1 MRKILLMALMVL
13 PVFLGC
19 RNMKQNKEMFK
30 SIDVEEFARLIEDE
44 NVQRLDVRTS
54 DEYEEGHIENALL
67 IDVLQDD
74 YENRALELLDKNRPV
89 ALYCR
94 SGNRSK
100 KAAQILASNGF
111 DVYELATGFRGWS
124 AAGKAFVK

>member
-1 MRKILLMALMVL
+1 MGKFLILAAVVL
-13 PVFLGC
+13 PMFFGC
-19 RNMKQNKEMFK
+19 KNVKQNKEMFK
-30 SIDVEEFARLIEDE
+30 SIDVEEFAKLIEDE
-44 NVQRLDVRTS
+44 DVQRLDVRTS

-74 YENRALELLDKNRPV
+74 YENRALELLDKRRPV

-100 KAAQILASNGF
+100 KAAQILASNGY

-124 AAGKAFVK
+124 AAGKAWSK

>member
-1 MRKILLMALMVL
+1 MGKFLILAAVVL
-13 PVFLGC
+13 PMFFGC
-19 RNMKQNKEMFK
+19 KNVKQNKEMFK
-30 SIDVEEFARLIEDE
+30 SIDVEEFAKLIEDE
-44 NVQRLDVRTS
+44 DVQRLDVRTS

-74 YENRALELLDKNRPV
+74 YENRALELLDKRRPV

-100 KAAQILASNGF
+100 KAAQILASNGY

-124 AAGKAFVK
+124 AAGMAWSK